1 MWRRRGG
8 AEKGRMKP
16 EGVVVEWGG
25 CVGTLVGPEDNS
37 LEEGEKEFEVRSHRM
52 AFLTAEL

>member
-1 MWRRRGG
+1 
-8 AEKGRMKP
+8 MKP